1 MALKRNLPTPPKF
14 LSTIG
19 PSFILLGLALG
30 SGELIMWPYLSAVW
44 GMGLLWG
51 ALLGISFQYILNA
64 EIMRYSLAKGES
76 VFVGLRK
83 LASWLPF
90 WFILSTFIPWSL
102 PGFSSASSQIFAN
115 IFHFSNVKLLAIVF
129 LLLTGVVLTL
139 GKTLYRT
146 MEYFQKGIIIFG
158 LPIIV
163 LLVVLVVK
171 RVDWIETGLGLIG
184 KGNGWWFFPPGVA
197 LASFLG
203 AFAYSGAGGNLN
215 FAQSYYI
222 KEKGF
227 GMGKFSEKITSLFTP
242 GKKEIK
248 MEGSTFDDN
257 SENFALWKKWW
268 RIVSAEH
275 FIVFWLIGL
284 VTIILLSVLAKNLV
298 FGSASQSGIDFLYQ
312 QSSVL
317 TSRVNQ
323 VFGIGF
329 LVVAALM
336 LFSTQIGV
344 LESSSRII
352 SENYLL
358 ISYKKGFTA
367 NPSLAFYIALWGQIV
382 LGIILLLFGFQEPR
396 LLLTLSAILN
406 AIAMMFAFP
415 LVHILNR
422 KNLSKRYRASLPAQI
437 FFILG
442 FIFFVVF
449 VAITLRNFF
458 I

>member
-1 MALKRNLPTPPKF
+1 
-14 LSTIG
+14 
-19 PSFILLGLALG
+19 
-30 SGELIMWPYLSAVW
+30 MWPYLSAIW

-51 ALLGISFQYILNA
+51 AFLGISFQYILNT

-83 LASWLPF
+83 MVSWLPI

-115 IFHFSNVKLLAIVF
+115 IFRISNVKILAIVF
-129 LLLTGVVLTL
+129 LLFTGVILTL
-139 GKTLYRT
+139 GKTLYHT
-146 MEYFQKGIIIFG
+146 MEFLQKAVIIIG
-158 LPIIV
+158 LPLIV
-163 LLVVLVVK
+163 ILVVLITK
-171 RVDWIETGLGLIG
+171 RTDWIETGLGLIG

-227 GMGKFSEKITSLFTP
+227 GMGKFTSKITSLFTP
-242 GKKEIK
+242 GKKVINI
-248 MEGSTFDDN
+248 EGSSFIDN
-257 SENFALWKKWW
+257 NENFTLWKKWW
-268 RIVSAEH
+268 RLVAGEH
-275 FIVFWLIGL
+275 FIVFWFIGL
-284 VTIILLSVLAKNLV
+284 VTIILLSILAKSLV
-298 FGSASQSGIDFLYQ
+298 FGNASASGIDFLYQ

-317 TSRVNQ
+317 ASRIGP
-323 VFGIGF
+323 VFSIGF

-352 SENYLL
+352 SENFLL
-358 ISYKKGFTA
+358 IFYKPGFTA
-367 NPSLAFYIALWGQIV
+367 NPSLAFYVALWGQIV
-382 LGIILLLFGFQEPR
+382 FGIMVLLLGFGEPR
-396 LLLTLSAILN
+396 VLLTLSAVLN
-406 AIAMMFAFP
+406 AVAMMFAFP
-415 LVHILNR
+415 LVFFLNR
-422 KNLSKRYRASLPAQI
+422 KNLVARYRASLPTQLL
-437 FFILG
+437 FILG

-449 VAITLRNFF
+449 VGMTLSNLFL
-458 I
+458 